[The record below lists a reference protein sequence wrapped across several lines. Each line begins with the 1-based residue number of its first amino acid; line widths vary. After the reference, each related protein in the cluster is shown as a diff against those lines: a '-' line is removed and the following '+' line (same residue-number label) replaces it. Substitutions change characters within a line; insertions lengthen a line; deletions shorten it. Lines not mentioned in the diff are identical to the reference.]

1 MEQFDYLIVGGGLA
15 AASAVDGVRSIDAD
29 GTIALLTEEEEPPY
43 HRPPLSKEYLQTP
56 GATRDLLYVKP
67 EGWFEDE
74 ARVELLTGRRVV
86 SLDPREMTVATGT
99 DETYRAE
106 RILLAMG
113 GRPRTLLIPG
123 DDLDGV
129 YAFRTVEDAER
140 IREIAPKAETAV
152 LVGAGFIGMELAAS
166 LTQYDVRSVV
176 VEAEDRVWSRML
188 PPVLSYF
195 VQGYFEERGV
205 RFELGTRLE
214 ELAGEQKVELVRLAN
229 GTEMPCDFA
238 VFGVG
243 IRPNEEIAGE
253 AGLAVMD
260 GVVVDRFGET
270 SHGHIYATGD
280 LARFPDPVF
289 GDTVRMEHWDHART
303 HGKLVGRNM
312 AGAREAY
319 EHISYLYSDVFD
331 LGFSVLGRPAQADDV
346 RVVGELTADRSLILC
361 GEHERLC
368 GIVLINAADVLESC
382 RELLGRKPTLAEAVE
397 ELEEREGELEKVVG

>member
-1 MEQFDYLIVGGGLA
+1 
-15 AASAVDGVRSIDAD
+15 
-29 GTIALLTEEEEPPY
+29 
-43 HRPPLSKEYLQTP
+43 
-56 GATRDLLYVKP
+56 
-67 EGWFEDE
+67 
-74 ARVELLTGRRVV
+74 
-86 SLDPREMTVATGT
+86 
-99 DETYRAE
+99 
-106 RILLAMG
+106 
-113 GRPRTLLIPG
+113 
-123 DDLDGV
+123 
-129 YAFRTVEDAER
+129 
-140 IREIAPKAETAV
+140 
-152 LVGAGFIGMELAAS
+152 
-166 LTQYDVRSVV
+166 V
-176 VEAEDRVWSRML
+176 VEAEERVWLRML

-205 RFELGTRLE
+205 RFELGTGLE
-214 ELAGEQKVELVRLAN
+214 ELAGEERVELVRLAN
-229 GTEMPCDFA
+229 GTEISCDFA
-238 VFGVG
+238 VLGVG

-289 GDTVRMEHWDHART
+289 GDTARMEHWDHART

-361 GEHERLC
+361 GEHGYLC
-368 GIVLINAADVLESC
+368 GIVLINAADGLESC
-382 RELLGRKPTLAEAVE
+382 RELLSRKRTLADAVA
-397 ELEEREGELEKVVG
+397 ELEEREGELEKVVS

>member
-29 GTIALLTEEEEPPY
+29 GTIGLLTEEEDPPY

-56 GATRDLLYVKP
+56 EATRDLLYVKP

-86 SLDPREMTVATGT
+86 SLDPREMTVATGPE
-99 DETYRAE
+99 ETYGAE

-123 DDLDGV
+123 DDLEGV
-129 YAFRTVEDAER
+129 YTFRTVEDAER
-140 IREIAPKAETAV
+140 IREMAPKAETVV
-152 LVGAGFIGMELAAS
+152 LIGAGFIGMELAAS
-166 LTQYDVRSVV
+166 LTRYDVRSVV

-205 RFELGTRLE
+205 RFELGTGLE
-214 ELAGEQKVELVRLAN
+214 ELAGEERVELVRLAN

-260 GVVVDRFGET
+260 GVVVDQFGET

-289 GDTVRMEHWDHART
+289 GDTARVEHWDHART

-319 EHISYLYSDVFD
+319 EHISYLYS
-331 LGFSVLGRPAQADDV
+331 
-346 RVVGELTADRSLILC
+346 
-361 GEHERLC
+361 
-368 GIVLINAADVLESC
+368 
-382 RELLGRKPTLAEAVE
+382 
-397 ELEEREGELEKVVG
+397 

>member
-1 MEQFDYLIVGGGLA
+1 MERFDYLIVGGGLA
-15 AASAVDGVRSIDAD
+15 AASAVDGVRSIYAD

-56 GATRDLLYVKP
+56 EATRDLLYVKP
-67 EGWFEDE
+67 KGWFEDD

-99 DETYRAE
+99 DETYAAE

-113 GRPRTLLIPG
+113 GRTRTLLIPG
-123 DDLDGV
+123 DDLEGV
-129 YAFRTVEDAER
+129 YTFRTVEDAER

-152 LVGAGFIGMELAAS
+152 LIGAGFIGMELASS
-166 LTQYDVRSVV
+166 LTHYDVRSVV

-195 VQGYFEERGV
+195 LQGYFEERGV
-205 RFELGTRLE
+205 RFELGTGLE
-214 ELAGEQKVELVRLAN
+214 ELAGEERVELVRLAN

-243 IRPNEEIAGE
+243 IRPNEEIAGQ

-280 LARFPDPVF
+280 LARFPDPLF
-289 GDTVRMEHWDHART
+289 GDTARVEHWDHART

-346 RVVGELTADRSLILC
+346 RVMGELTADRSLVLC
-361 GEHERLC
+361 GEQELLC
-368 GIVLINAADVLESC
+368 GIILINAADGLESC

-397 ELEEREGELEKVVG
+397 ELEEREGELEKVVS

>member
-1 MEQFDYLIVGGGLA
+1 MERFDYLIVGGGLA

-29 GTIALLTEEEEPPY
+29 GTIGLLTEEEDPPY

-56 GATRDLLYVKP
+56 EATRDLLYVKP

-86 SLDPREMTVATGT
+86 SLDPREMTVATGPE
-99 DETYRAE
+99 ETYGAE

-123 DDLDGV
+123 DDLEGV
-129 YAFRTVEDAER
+129 YTFRTVEDAER
-140 IREIAPKAETAV
+140 IREMAPKAETVV
-152 LVGAGFIGMELAAS
+152 LIGAGFIGMELAAS
-166 LTQYDVRSVV
+166 LTRYDVRSVV

-205 RFELGTRLE
+205 RFELGTGLE
-214 ELAGEQKVELVRLAN
+214 ELAGEERVELVRLAN

-260 GVVVDRFGET
+260 GVVVDQFGET

-289 GDTVRMEHWDHART
+289 GDTARVEHWDHART

-346 RVVGELTADRSLILC
+346 RVVGELTADRSLVLC
-361 GEHERLC
+361 GEDGLLC
-368 GIVLINAADVLESC
+368 GIVLINATDRLESC
-382 RELLGRKPTLAEAVE
+382 RELLGRKPTLAEAAE